1 MTAAQAA
8 PNVVSVAPAPAV
20 TKANAEAK
28 PVSDKSQ
35 SLPWAALTV
44 AQQTALRPLA
54 ANWPAISAG
63 QKRKWLELSRGYPG
77 MSPSEQA
84 KMHSRM
90 TDWVALS
97 AQDRAQARLNF
108 AQARQLTPEDK
119 KAKWQAY
126 QALSPEERERLAKD
140 AAPKRTSVAAA
151 VKPVPAHK
159 LTTVPTSRNHLQAS
173 NALDGKHASTPKI
186 AAAPHQVD
194 SNTLLPQQTQIA
206 APLAAPPTAALAQP
220 LVAPPAAPVVAP
232 GISR

>member
-1 MTAAQAA
+1 
-8 PNVVSVAPAPAV
+8 
-20 TKANAEAK
+20 
-28 PVSDKSQ
+28 
-35 SLPWAALTV
+35 
-44 AQQTALRPLA
+44 
-54 ANWPAISAG
+54 
-63 QKRKWLELSRGYPG
+63 
-77 MSPSEQA
+77 
-84 KMHSRM
+84 MHSRM

-108 AQARQLTPEDK
+108 AQVRQLTPEDK

-159 LTTVPTSRNHLQAS
+159 LAAVPTSRNQLQAS
-173 NALDGKHASTPKI
+173 NSLVGKQASTPKI

-206 APLAAPPTAALAQP
+206 APPTAALAQP
-220 LVAPPAAPVVAP
+220 LVTPLVAP
-232 GISR
+232 GTPSR